1 MIDIFIDDDNK
12 VTIKTSNGLAET
24 EIATA
29 AVLEAMRN
37 LKKPEEVIPPEE
49 AIPKV
54 HVLYLKSCGVAKLQ
68 CVKAIKD
75 NLILGLKEAK
85 DICDAA
91 SRDSKPE
98 IARSLDINYLNRLK
112 CRIEE
117 CGATCFIDKQ

>member
-12 VTIKTSNGLAET
+12 VTIKTTNGLAET

-29 AVLEAMRN
+29 VVLEAMRN
-37 LKKPEEVIPPEE
+37 LKKPEE

-54 HVLYLKSCGVAKLQ
+54 HVLYLKSCGAAKLQ
-68 CVKAIKD
+68 CVKAIKE

-91 SRDSKPE
+91 SCDSKPE
-98 IARSLDINYLNRLK
+98 ITRSLDINYLNRLK
-112 CRIEE
+112 HRIEE
-117 CGATCFIDKQ
+117 SGATCFIDKQ

>member
-1 MIDIFIDDDNK
+1 MIDILIDDDNK
-12 VTIKTSNGLAET
+12 VSLKTTNGIAET
-24 EIATA
+24 EIAATI
-29 AVLEAMRN
+29 VVEAMRN
-37 LKKPEEVIPPEE
+37 LKKPEE

-54 HVLYLKSCGVAKLQ
+54 HVLYLQNCGDAKLQ

-117 CGATCFIDKQ
+117 SGATCFIDKQ

>member
-1 MIDIFIDDDNK
+1 MIDIFIDDDGK
-12 VTIKTSNGLAET
+12 VTIKTTNGLTET
-24 EIATA
+24 EIATTV
-29 AVLEAMRN
+29 VLEAMRN
-37 LKKPEEVIPPEE
+37 LKKTEE

-54 HVLYLKSCGVAKLQ
+54 HVLYLQNCGAAKLQ
-68 CVKAIKD
+68 CVKAVKD

-117 CGATCFIDKQ
+117 SGATCFIDKQ

>member
-1 MIDIFIDDDNK
+1 MIDIFIDDDGK
-12 VTIKTSNGLAET
+12 VTIKTTNGLTET
-24 EIATA
+24 EVATTV
-29 AVLEAMRN
+29 VLEAMRN
-37 LKKPEEVIPPEE
+37 LKKTEE

-54 HVLYLKSCGVAKLQ
+54 HVLYLQNCGNAKLQ
-68 CVKAIKD
+68 CVKAVKD

-112 CRIEE
+112 CRNEE
-117 CGATCFIDKQ
+117 SGATCCIDKQ

>member
-37 LKKPEEVIPPEE
+37 LKKPEE

-54 HVLYLKSCGVAKLQ
+54 HVLYLKSCGVTKLQ

-85 DICDAA
+85 DICNAA

-98 IARSLDINYLNRLK
+98 IIRALDINYLNRLK

-117 CGATCFIDKQ
+117 SGATCFIDKL

>member
-1 MIDIFIDDDNK
+1 MIDIFIDDDSK
-12 VTIKTSNGLAET
+12 VTIKTTNGLTET
-24 EIATA
+24 EVATTV
-29 AVLEAMRN
+29 VLEAMRN
-37 LKKPEEVIPPEE
+37 LKKLEE

-54 HVLYLKSCGVAKLQ
+54 HVLYLQNCGDAKLQ
-68 CVKAIKD
+68 CVKAVKD
-75 NLILGLKEAK
+75 NLILDLKEAK

>member
-12 VTIKTSNGLAET
+12 VTIKTTNGLTET
-24 EIATA
+24 EVAATL
-29 AVLEAMRN
+29 VLEAMRN
-37 LKKPEEVIPPEE
+37 LKKAEE

-54 HVLYLKSCGVAKLQ
+54 HILYLQNCGDAKSKCIKA
-68 CVKAIKD
+68 VKE
-75 NLILGLKEAK
+75 NLVLGLKEAK

-91 SRDSKPE
+91 SYNSKSE
-98 IARSLDINYLNRLK
+98 IARSHDINYLNRLK

>member
-12 VTIKTSNGLAET
+12 VTIKTTNGLTET
-24 EIATA
+24 EVATTV
-29 AVLEAMRN
+29 VLEAMRN
-37 LKKPEEVIPPEE
+37 LKKPEE

-54 HVLYLKSCGVAKLQ
+54 HVLYLQNCGDSKLQ
-68 CVKAIKD
+68 CVKAVKE

-91 SRDSKPE
+91 LCGSKPE

-112 CRIEE
+112 CSIEE

>member
-37 LKKPEEVIPPEE
+37 LKKPEE

-68 CVKAIKD
+68 CVKAVKD

-98 IARSLDINYLNRLK
+98 ITRALDINYLNRLK

-117 CGATCFIDKQ
+117 SGATCFIDKQ

>member
-1 MIDIFIDDDNK
+1 MIDIFIDDDSK
-12 VTIKTSNGLAET
+12 VTIKTTNGLTET
-24 EIATA
+24 EVAATV
-29 AVLEAMRN
+29 VLEAMRN
-37 LKKPEEVIPPEE
+37 LKKPEE

-54 HVLYLKSCGVAKLQ
+54 HVLYLQNCGDAKLQ
-68 CVKAIKD
+68 CVKAVKD

-91 SRDSKPE
+91 LRDLKPE
-98 IARSLDINYLNRLK
+98 IARSLDIDYLNRLK

>member
-1 MIDIFIDDDNK
+1 MIDIFIDDDSK
-12 VTIKTSNGLAET
+12 VTIKTTNGLVET
-24 EIATA
+24 EVATTV
-29 AVLEAMRN
+29 VLEAMRN
-37 LKKPEEVIPPEE
+37 LKKPEE

-54 HVLYLKSCGVAKLQ
+54 HVLYLKNCGAAKLQ
-68 CVKAIKD
+68 CVKAVKD

-91 SRDSKPE
+91 SSDSKPE

-117 CGATCFIDKQ
+117 SGATCFIDKQ